1 MHGPTCIGWVSL
13 TLGTHKMPD
22 YATELA
28 NPKHNDH
35 RLLLDGNF
43 HDTVC
48 RSPKITLNSISL
60 RFLYEPQ
67 KHFRI
72 YLEVA
77 GSNKRSSQKS
87 SRGGCSAPRTGG
99 AGYNYVHPGAP
110 RCPSGSTARAPSP
123 RCAARAAGSRSPRR
137 GLCGDECTP
146 PFVAAIRFSIGILNT
161 NESGGAQWQEALV

>member
-1 MHGPTCIGWVSL
+1 MGGADGGEVEEGLERRRHR
-13 TLGTHKMPD
+13 
-22 YATELA
+22 AELELRGRRR
-28 NPKHNDH
+28 PF
-35 RLLLDGNF
+35 RLLHLPPSKK
-43 HDTVC
+43 H
-48 RSPKITLNSISL
+48 TLHSISL

-87 SRGGCSAPRTGG
+87 GRGGCSAPRNGE

-137 GLCGDECTP
+137 GLCGDEGAP
-146 PFVAAIRFSIGILNT
+146 PFVAAISRT
-161 NESGGAQWQEALV
+161 EAHMVPYVIFRRVLKWT